1 MSNILEGH
9 VAVVFGGAGVI
20 GSAMSKALAKAGA
33 TVAIM
38 DFAAEPAQ
46 KVVDEIVDAGGKGG
60 VFQCRADDE
69 DSLSAAL
76 KAVNDTFGRIDICVS
91 SIHRQFIPEFVVNQ
105 TWEYWDRHIEAIKI
119 HMYICKHVVPYMQA
133 HQYGRIIYISGGMCR
148 RFYEGGSAYSC
159 VKAGLNAFTKTLAME
174 VGKDN
179 IMANV
184 IAPGRIVDESGG
196 LTSERANALSSKAEE
211 DPMDDICEAPT
222 GHYATA
228 KHVAECVVW
237 LASPNCYNTTGQTI
251 YVGGGEIMPMP

>member
-1 MSNILEGH
+1 MAELEGR

-20 GSAMSKALAKAGA
+20 GGTIAREYARVGAK
-33 TVAIM
+33 VAIL
-38 DFAAEPAQ
+38 DFAVEQAEGVA
-46 KVVDEIVDAGGKGG
+46 DEIVAAGGDAAAFYCK
-60 VFQCRADDE
+60 ADE
-69 DSLSAAL
+69 EESVIEAL
-76 KAVNDTFGRIDICVS
+76 KAANDKYGQLDICVS
-91 SIHRQFIPEFVVNQ
+91 CIHRQFIPEYVVNQ

-133 HQYGRIIYISGGMCR
+133 NQYGRIIYISGGMCR

-174 VGKDN
+174 VGADN
-179 IMANV
+179 IMANC

-196 LTSERANALSSKAEE
+196 LTSEDAHALSSKAEADPE
-211 DPMDDICEAPT
+211 DEIIEAPT

-228 KHVAECVVW
+228 KHVAELAIW
-237 LASPNCYNTTGQTI
+237 LASENCYNTTGQTI

>member
-1 MSNILEGH
+1 MSKVLDGQ

-20 GSAMSKALAKAGA
+20 GSAMSKALAANGA

-38 DFAAEPAQ
+38 DLAAEPAQ
-46 KVVDEIVDAGGKGG
+46 KVVDEIVKDGGKAA

-69 DSLSAAL
+69 ENLEAAL
-76 KAVNDTFGRIDICVS
+76 KAVNNTYGRIDICVS
-91 SIHRQFIPEFVVNQ
+91 SIHRQFIPEYVVNQ

-119 HMYICKHVVPYMQA
+119 HVFICKHVVPYMQA
-133 HQYGRIIYISGGMCR
+133 RKYGRIIYISGGMCR

-159 VKAGLNAFTKTLAME
+159 AKAGLNAFTKTLAME
-174 VGKDN
+174 VGRDN
-179 IMANV
+179 IMVNM
-184 IAPGRIVDESGG
+184 IAPGRIVNETGG
-196 LTSERANALSSKAEE
+196 LTSEDAHALSSKAKT
-211 DPMDDICEAPT
+211 DPTDEVCEAVT
-222 GHYATA
+222 GHYAQA

>member
-1 MSNILEGH
+1 MTLVLENQ
-9 VAVVFGGAGVI
+9 VAVVFGGAGII
-20 GSAMSKALAKAGA
+20 GAEMCKALGAAGA
-33 TVAIM
+33 AVAVLDM
-38 DFAAEPAQ
+38 LPESAQ
-46 KVVDEIVDAGGKGG
+46 KVADEIVADGGKASA
-60 VFQCRADDE
+60 FQCKADEE
-69 DSLSAAL
+69 DSVAAAL
-76 KAVNDTFGRIDICVS
+76 KAVHDAYGRIDICVS

-119 HMYICKHVVPYMQA
+119 HMFICKHTVPYMQE
-133 HQYGRIIYISGGMCR
+133 HRYGRIIYISGGMCR

-196 LTSERANALSSKAEE
+196 LTSERANALDSKAEE
-211 DPMDDICEAPT
+211 DPMDDVCEAPT
-222 GHYATA
+222 GQYATA

-237 LASPNCYNTTGQTI
+237 LASPGCYNTTGQTI

>member
-1 MSNILEGH
+1 MSKVLDGQ

-20 GSAMSKALAKAGA
+20 GSEISKALAAAGA
-33 TVAIM
+33 TVGIM
-38 DFAAEPAQ
+38 DLFVEAAQ
-46 KVVDEIVDAGGKGG
+46 KVADEIIKVGGKAA
-60 VFQCRADDE
+60 VFQCKADNE
-69 DSLSAAL
+69 VSLEAAL
-76 KAVNDTFGRIDICVS
+76 KAVNDTYGRIDICIS
-91 SIHRQFIPEFVVNQ
+91 SIHKQFVPEYVVNQ

-133 HQYGRIIYISGGMCR
+133 QNYGRIIYISGGMCR

-179 IMANV
+179 IMVNI

-196 LTSERANALSSKAEE
+196 LTSERANALSKKAEE
-211 DPMDDICEAPT
+211 DPMDDICEAAT

-228 KHVAECVVW
+228 KHVAECATW